1 MAMLQSKDGGRLS
14 RGDPAPKAGS
24 LKNKIKPCSRA
35 AQAREGGSKQHGGK
49 GHETLFFNLARD
61 LFCLDLNKGC
71 ELGMEVLGDPF
82 PHPD

>member
-1 MAMLQSKDGGRLS
+1 MAMPQSKDGGRLS

-49 GHETLFFNLARD
+49 GHITGNVQEPQVLTLHETFFALT
-61 LFCLDLNKGC
+61 
-71 ELGMEVLGDPF
+71 
-82 PHPD
+82 